1 MRGITMEYY
10 FSTCGHSD
18 PVARAYARIRKEEYL
33 LWEELLPP
41 EDQDTRVALSTI
53 SRSTG
58 KAPSTLRDSLFVG
71 IYTLRRLPR
80 LHALQHRLFHLDR
93 ERITAIGNEL
103 LVASPE
109 HYPLIDAALTSLLT
123 PTAPAQAMPT
133 TTEIRKHLRRILDE
147 LLGFPNATAPGNL
160 FIEHGLHDSSKI
172 TACLP
177 KDLGLWVEK
186 AIHNVTSSQ
195 GCSPIEAFVRL
206 LQGSI
211 TTTVTVN
218 LYQAT
223 DIENAPVW
231 SSGTSDWLPQ
241 HREAFW
247 RNQARPTQA
256 RCESTRAHN
265 ATASLKRYLQ
275 GRDGHCRFPG
285 CQARVCQLDH
295 RVNWEDGGPTAA
307 GNLASL
313 CQHHHNMKTDG
324 IVRYLLD
331 EATGIIVWILPN
343 GRWQVSAPTGPL
355 SAPGARW
362 ARSIAQWRRARR
374 EGALAARQTS
384 GYQR

>member
-1 MRGITMEYY
+1 MEYY
-10 FSTCGHSD
+10 FSTCDHTD

-33 LWEELLPP
+33 LWEDLLPP
-41 EDQDTRVALSTI
+41 EDQDTRIALSTL

-80 LHALQHRLFHLDR
+80 LHALQNQLFHLDR

-103 LVASPE
+103 LIASPE

-133 TTEIRKHLRRILDE
+133 TTEIRKRLRRILDE
-147 LLGFPNATAPGNL
+147 LLGFPTAADPGD
-160 FIEHGLHDSSKI
+160 FSIEHMLNEGTRI
-172 TACLP
+172 TAYLP
-177 KDLGLWVEK
+177 KDLGMWVEK
-186 AIHNVTSSQ
+186 AITNVTSTT
-195 GCSPIEAFVRL
+195 GCSPVEAFTGL
-206 LQGSI
+206 LRGSI

-231 SSGTSDWLPQ
+231 SSATADWLPT
-241 HREAFW
+241 HREGFW
-247 RNQARPTQA
+247 KNQARPTQA
-256 RCESTRAHN
+256 RRESTRAHN
-265 ATASLKRYLQ
+265 ATAALKRYVQ
-275 GRDGHCRFPG
+275 GRDGRCRFPG
-285 CQARVCQLDH
+285 CQARACQLDH
-295 RVNWEDGGPTAA
+295 RVNWEDGGPTSA

-331 EATGIIVWILPN
+331 ESTGIIVWILPN
-343 GRWQVSAPTGPL
+343 GRWQVSAPSGPL

-362 ARSIAQWRRARR
+362 ARSIAQWRKARR
-374 EGALAARQTS
+374 EGALAARQTA
-384 GYQR
+384 GYPR